1 MAAGNYSGYF
11 LQGLGQGLQTGLNM
25 GQQLQEMRWQ
35 KKQRKELEV
44 KQAKMIEVSN
54 IWNAKIKE
62 AGADNIYS
70 DEEIAQLSTIVL
82 SGGYEFMEHYKGAL
96 DAIKSM
102 NKSKYDQEKEWMD
115 LFASGVEGLPSG
127 DIQAM
132 YEYIK
137 PRITSE
143 KGLNILE
150 AYNNILQKRA
160 KVAQDQPQPEV
171 FTSPEAVLAKYPD
184 SGYTYSANAG
194 GYVPT
199 FQKPTKEEAPP
210 TELDIMGETQ
220 KKLDAAYA
228 TGNANYFNQM
238 AKSLNVP
245 TTFETYKQKYEK
257 PGTGGVEKSRT
268 TSLPQLEKYRDKA
281 LNADSWE
288 DAEKIINDYTEA
300 GYDATQLG
308 VTKEAWADVKK
319 SDLDNLV
326 AVLNE
331 ITAGTPEGRNI
342 KGKKKFAF
350 EMDGESTEK
359 TGEEWYK
366 SVYESYI
373 ALLKLLEEQGIDT
386 SQYKKLKPLSEIKKI
401 KFGGFVG
408 GGVETGDLTFIYY

>member
-1 MAAGNYSGYF
+1 MTGYF
-11 LQGLGQGLQTGLNM
+11 GYFMQGMQGGIQTGM
-25 GQQLQEMRWQ
+25 QLLDMKWKKDEKKRLE
-35 KKQRKELEV
+35 KKQEEMLAQASTYNKMVAGFYDDKIITDDEMMQANASWTALAYEV
-44 KQAKMIEVSN
+44 KGMVEGSYKAIEAMDKKTVEQN
-54 IWNAKIKE
+54 NQWFDMLPDIYEGDPKDV
-62 AGADNIYS
+62 AGMS
-70 DEEIAQLSTIVL
+70 DRIRANV
-82 SGGYEFMEHYKGAL
+82 KGEVALLRFDAL
-96 DAIKSM
+96 DEIMRKK
-102 NKSKYDQEKEWMD
+102 N
-115 LFASGVEGLPSG
+115 
-127 DIQAM
+127 
-132 YEYIK
+132 
-137 PRITSE
+137 
-143 KGLNILE
+143 E
-150 AYNNILQKRA
+150 A
-160 KVAQDQPQPEV
+160 AQNVSQTEV
-171 FTSPEAVLAKYPD
+171 FTSPEAVKAKYPD
-184 SGYTYSANAG
+184 SGYTYSASAG

-199 FQKPTKEEAPP
+199 YQKPTKEEAPP
-210 TELDIMGETQ
+210 TEMDIMGETQ
-220 KKLDAAYA
+220 KKLDAAYE

-257 PGTGGVEKSRT
+257 PEGAGGVTPEKFRA
-268 TSLPQLEKYRDKA
+268 TSLSTQNQYIEKA
-281 LNADSWE
+281 LNADKWE
-288 DAEKIINDYTEA
+288 DAEDIIKEYEDA
-300 GYDATQLG
+300 GYDPARLKEK
-308 VTKEAWADVKK
+308 VTKEAWANVKK

-366 SVYESYI
+366 QVYESYV

>member
-1 MAAGNYSGYF
+1 MANSGYF
-11 LQGLGQGLQTGLNM
+11 LQGLGRGLQTGLNM

-257 PGTGGVEKSRT
+257 PEAAGGVKEEEPILRTDIAYWEKTFSNIKSEEEYNRQYDLLKQSK
-268 TSLPQLEKYRDKA
+268 TSKQYEPKPYKEMITNEVKAMAKEIKA
-281 LNADSWE
+281 LLTFDS
-288 DAEKIINDYTEA
+288 KF
-300 GYDATQLG
+300 
-308 VTKEAWADVKK
+308 K
-319 SDLDNLV
+319 SDEAKATYAKYQAIYEQKVRELIAKYPDTDISQFPKYLPVDQIKKVGFWKGAFTLGGV
-326 AVLNE
+326 A
-331 ITAGTPEGRNI
+331 
-342 KGKKKFAF
+342 KG
-350 EMDGESTEK
+350 D
-359 TGEEWYK
+359 Y
-366 SVYESYI
+366 SV
-373 ALLKLLEEQGIDT
+373 IDT
-386 SQYKKLKPLSEIKKI
+386 K
-401 KFGGFVG
+401 GW
-408 GGVETGDLTFIYY
+408 